1 MQLSVIIRNR
11 VFYEPISFTIIL
23 PGIRISGI
31 SKDWWCKELTEI
43 NIDDRV
49 MYIQLLGV
57 FKHICVDLQPLFGNC
72 FREAVAVSGKC
83 TGIGNISFCTDL
95 GVFASAVSRSDC
107 KTMIKKTGIV

>member
-57 FKHICVDLQPLFGNC
+57 FKHISVDLQPLFGNC
-72 FREAVAVSGKC
+72 FREAVAISGTC
-83 TGIGNISFCTDL
+83 TGI
-95 GVFASAVSRSDC
+95 
-107 KTMIKKTGIV
+107 

>member
-49 MYIQLLGV
+49 MYIKGLFSV
-57 FKHICVDLQPLFGNC
+57 FKHISVDLQPLLETAFGK
-72 FREAVAVSGKC
+72 R
-83 TGIGNISFCTDL
+83 
-95 GVFASAVSRSDC
+95 
-107 KTMIKKTGIV
+107 